1 MKIVAT
7 NDILLDANNMKINS
21 INEIILNIK
30 SLEEIIN
37 VLPTVWSGAD
47 GKSFYNKYTNEVIP
61 TLKEYQK
68 QLDNYYEFLKKVYDL
83 YETLD
88 EVYSKNI
95 NLD

>member
-1 MKIVAT
+1 MKIIAT
-7 NDILLDANNMKINS
+7 NDILLDANDMKINS
-21 INEIILNIK
+21 INEIISHIK
-30 SLEEIIN
+30 SVEEIIN
-37 VLPTVWSGAD
+37 ILPKVWSGAD
-47 GKSFYNKYTNEVIP
+47 EESFHNKYINEVIP

-88 EVYSKNI
+88 DVYSKNI